1 MIAESRCFAKDLAL
15 CQRGAPLVQ
24 GFDNYACN
32 IIVLAHTTPPASRDF
47 GVWRQSLL
55 TELERIVRKN
65 GAQLNHMRQVWG
77 NDRLSDAYKTTLH
90 APAVTCT
97 GLKFTHKEVGCLL

>member
-1 MIAESRCFAKDLAL
+1 MCHAWSPLA
-15 CQRGAPLVQ
+15 Q

-77 NDRLSDAYKTTLH
+77 TNRLSDAYIATLH
-90 APAVTCT
+90 ATAVIST
-97 GLKFTHKEVGCLL
+97 GFKFTQKEVGCLS

>member
-1 MIAESRCFAKDLAL
+1 MRGVLLA
-15 CQRGAPLVQ
+15 Q

-77 NDRLSDAYKTTLH
+77 NNRLSDAYIATLH
-90 APAVTCT
+90 ATAVIYT
-97 GLKFTHKEVGCLL
+97 GFKLTQKEVGCLS